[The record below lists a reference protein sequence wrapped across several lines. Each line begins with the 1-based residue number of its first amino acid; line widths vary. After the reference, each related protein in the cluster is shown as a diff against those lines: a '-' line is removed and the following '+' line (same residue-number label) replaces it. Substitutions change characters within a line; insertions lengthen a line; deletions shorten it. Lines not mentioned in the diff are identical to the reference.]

1 MKRLFCLLFFCMAC
15 LSAGAQWKWQNPMDA
30 GFPVVQNQ
38 GWPDEIGYKYVRLPD
53 RAEKEIRPAVRNLSR
68 NSAGLAIH
76 FYSNAPQIHRP
87 LQSEWRI
94 EYAAHAKYRCIR
106 RRPVQYRQRR
116 EMGLLLRKLF
126 FRRYHYIQ
134 LQKFRSG
141 QLS

>member
-53 RAEKEIRPAVRNLSR
+53 RAEKEIRPAVWNLSR

-76 FYSNAPQIHRP
+76 FYSNAPQIT
-87 LQSEWRI
+87 
-94 EYAAHAKYRCIR
+94 
-106 RRPVQYRQRR
+106 V
-116 EMGLLLRKLF
+116 
-126 FRRYHYIQ
+126 RY
-134 LQKFRSG
+134 KVSAD
-141 QLS
+141 

>member
-53 RAEKEIRPAVRNLSR
+53 RAEKEIRPAVWNLSR

-76 FYSNAPQIHRP
+76 FYSNAPQITVRYKVSGGLNMPHM
-87 LQSEWRI
+87 QSTGVSGVEIGR
-94 EYAAHAKYRCIR
+94 AH
-106 RRPVQYRQRR
+106 V
-116 EMGLLLRKLF
+116 
-126 FRRYHYIQ
+126 
-134 LQKFRSG
+134 
-141 QLS
+141 